1 MERAVKDE
9 FRQMVHILVDKRIDF
24 FVGEFFNDVIE
35 AEWALECLL
44 EGVENMGPVGG
55 GEEER
60 AGVATE
66 ANCRAAVAVTMSI
79 GSAGDFRGVSPQEC
93 AVRLVKAG
101 LLLIVACCCCCCC
114 CCCCYK

>member
-44 EGVENMGPVGG
+44 EGVENIGP
-55 GEEER
+55 
-60 AGVATE
+60 
-66 ANCRAAVAVTMSI
+66 I
-79 GSAGDFRGVSPQEC
+79 III
-93 AVRLVKAG
+93 LV
-101 LLLIVACCCCCCC
+101 
-114 CCCCYK
+114 